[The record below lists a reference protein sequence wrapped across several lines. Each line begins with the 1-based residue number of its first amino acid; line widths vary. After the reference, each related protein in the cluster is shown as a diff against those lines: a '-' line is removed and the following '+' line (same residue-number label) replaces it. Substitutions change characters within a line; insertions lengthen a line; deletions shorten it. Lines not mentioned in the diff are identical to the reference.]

1 MAKGKRASKKRSIKA
16 WKKGINNKKVISG
29 TTTYP
34 AGDRKGIRL

>member
-1 MAKGKRASKKRSIKA
+1 MAKGKKVSKRRNVKA
-16 WKKGINNKKVISG
+16 WKKGINNVKNISA